1 MFPVLIISSNFYIL
15 IRDLNYDFFLASHI
29 ATSSTHPSCRC
40 YSLCP
45 IILHPFQIISHSNIH
60 EESFQLAA
68 YIAFVFLLVDP
79 VHLSRSTSMVLSCF
93 RVLSFF

>member
-1 MFPVLIISSNFYIL
+1 MFQVLIISSNFYIL
-15 IRDLNYDFFLASHI
+15 IRDLNYDFLASHI

-45 IILHPFQIISHSNIH
+45 VILPPFQTISHSNIH
-60 EESFQLAA
+60 GESFQLAA
-68 YIAFVFLLVDP
+68 YITFVFLLVDP
-79 VHLSRSTSMVLSCF
+79 VHPSRSTSMVLSCF